1 MQPKPKRPKQ
11 LNLLTQASRR
21 GPKRRRPEN
30 VFGGMYS
37 QSYNPS
43 TKRPIDSKK
52 ALHLTLKSSQA
63 RGHKSFKNKI
73 FEARIFDIVADHA
86 EANGITLYSYAN
98 GGNHLHILLR
108 SKHRDD
114 YTRFIR
120 SVTGLIARLVGGSE
134 RGKKLAIKFW
144 DNRPFSRVVSFA
156 KREFEIAKRYLT
168 RNVLEAIGWMPY
180 VPRQLKLSPY
190 WKMFLATTI
199 TV

>member
-1 MQPKPKRPKQ
+1 MRRSKKPKQ
-11 LNLLTQASRR
+11 LNLLTQPNRR

-30 VFGGMYS
+30 VFGGMYF
-37 QSYNPS
+37 QNYNPS
-43 TKRPIDSKK
+43 LKRPIDSKK

-63 RGHKSFKNKI
+63 RGEKSFKNKT

-98 GGNHLHILLR
+98 GGNHLHILCR
-108 SKHRDD
+108 AKHRED

-120 SVTGLIARLVGGSE
+120 SITGLIARLVGGSQ
-134 RGKKLAIKFW
+134 RGKKLSKKFW

-180 VPRQLKLSPY
+180 VSRKSKLSPY
-190 WKMFLATTI
+190 WQKFLATTI